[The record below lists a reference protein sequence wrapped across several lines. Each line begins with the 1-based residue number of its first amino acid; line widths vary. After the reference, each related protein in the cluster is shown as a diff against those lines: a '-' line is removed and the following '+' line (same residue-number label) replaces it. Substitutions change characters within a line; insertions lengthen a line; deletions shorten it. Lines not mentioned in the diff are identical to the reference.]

1 MDKEGTA
8 DISPTARFG
17 VTEAI
22 VTKKLYEGL
31 VNLYAIEKYSGPH
44 GIIMFKQQARKQF
57 LDTEGKVS
65 WSKVAAKWK

>member
-1 MDKEGTA
+1 MGGEHSAMDKEGTA

-44 GIIMFKQQARKQF
+44 GIIMFK
-57 LDTEGKVS
+57 
-65 WSKVAAKWK
+65 